1 FGMKRDFRKIKPF
14 LYPAAFVLIA
24 VFAFAY
30 KIVLKGNAGYV
41 VRTVRGGSAE
51 VSVEQA
57 ASSQSFSATQ
67 TTPASSS
74 SDTAPSAKTVQVYI
88 CGAVRNPGVYSVISG
103 TILNEAVEKAGG
115 VTEDAAVSSLN
126 LVFEINANM
135 SFYIPT
141 VKEVEADRSSGTD
154 VIRGKGTYI
163 WGDTEQG
170 SQAKTGGKVNINT
183 ADQAT
188 LQTLPGIGA
197 VTAKAII
204 DYRSKNPFKSVNDLK
219 KVSGIGDAKF
229 ERVKEYITV

>member
-1 FGMKRDFRKIKPF
+1 MKNDLRKYKPF

-24 VFAFAY
+24 FFAFAY
-30 KIVLKGNAGYV
+30 RIVLKGNAGYI
-41 VRTVRGGSAE
+41 VRTVRGGDNAGAY
-51 VSVEQA
+51 EQVTSSTA
-57 ASSQSFSATQ
+57 KETKASESKASGTSNE
-67 TTPASSS
+67 PAR
-74 SDTAPSAKTVQVYI
+74 TVQVYI
-88 CGAVRNPGVYSVISG
+88 CGAVRDPGVYSVISG

-115 VTEDAAVSSLN
+115 FTEDAAVSSLN
-126 LVFEINANM
+126 LVFEINSNM

-141 VKEVEADRSSGTD
+141 VKEVENDRSSGTD

-163 WGDTEQG
+163 WGESEQKTG
-170 SQAKTGGKVNINT
+170 AKTGGKVNINT

-204 DYRSKNPFKSVNDLK
+204 EYRSKNPFKTVNELK

-229 ERVKEYITV
+229 ERVREYITV